1 MIKGISEYEKYKV
14 IRPIIGGC
22 SFDTYHIPII
32 RKTDVNSIDLETLNL
47 QGIQNL
53 SKKRDNHNSLVHM
66 FVDDYKLLALWNNP
80 LKKIALFRTCAAIA
94 TPDFSIYPSM
104 NYNDIRH
111 NVYKSRWLGCTWQ
124 NYGNVVLPTLGW
136 AGEETFDISFC
147 AVEEETPVVISTIG
161 CQKRQEEFLLG
172 FNEMK
177 KRLNP
182 PIIIVVGDMIQG
194 MTGRFINFR
203 YTDSFATDF
212 VQMKFD
218 GISAAFEIKEAI

>member
-1 MIKGISEYEKYKV
+1 M
-14 IRPIIGGC
+14 
-22 SFDTYHIPII
+22 
-32 RKTDVNSIDLETLNL
+32 
-47 QGIQNL
+47 
-53 SKKRDNHNSLVHM
+53 
-66 FVDDYKLLALWNNP
+66 
-80 LKKIALFRTCAAIA
+80 
-94 TPDFSIYPSM
+94 
-104 NYNDIRH
+104 
-111 NVYKSRWLGCTWQ
+111 
-124 NYGNVVLPTLGW
+124 LPTLGW

-218 GISAAFEIKEAI
+218 GISAVFEIKEAI